1 MDSYIKALLI
11 SDIKMT
17 YTFEKFDLES
27 LNIVV
32 DELDIFLVDVSRN
45 FLVYPFAPIVE
56 LTVVVNV
63 SRPLQLQVFFKF
75 FSFDVKTLQ

>member
-1 MDSYIKALLI
+1 
-11 SDIKMT
+11 MT

-27 LNIVV
+27 LNVVV
-32 DELDIFLVDVSRN
+32 DELDIFLVDVGRN

-75 FSFDVKTLQ
+75 FSFDVKTLH